1 MGCPAALRPS
11 ADCDASGYEHPVPAS
26 INCNCRQGG
35 NILDPIFKKSVCGDR
50 GAAMKTMRQFI
61 KRGLIPSILA
71 MTLVSLQLVSIAA
84 GPVVDHS
91 LFGELL
97 ATHVKEGAVNYAG
110 FKAEEG
116 KLDQYLTVLENTDP
130 ELLDREEQFAFYIN
144 AYNAWTIKLI
154 LSAYPGLTSIK
165 ELGSLF
171 RSPWKKEIA
180 TIHGKKLS
188 LDDIEHAI
196 LRPRFKDPRV
206 HFAINCASKSCPPLI
221 SEPYR
226 GAVLNAQLD
235 QVTRNFINTPGN
247 CRLEGDTLW
256 VSSIFKWFSEDFN
269 DDPAGFHQKYSTGDL
284 NQRLQEKGGRLNVRY
299 LDYDWSL
306 NGF

>member
-1 MGCPAALRPS
+1 MKLLHGKVGRTSVWSVLGMAVLLFPAA
-11 ADCDASGYEHPVPAS
+11 A
-26 INCNCRQGG
+26 
-35 NILDPIFKKSVCGDR
+35 
-50 GAAMKTMRQFI
+50 T
-61 KRGLIPSILA
+61 
-71 MTLVSLQLVSIAA
+71 AA
-84 GPVVDHS
+84 GNSVDHA

-97 ATHVKEGAVNYAG
+97 DKYVHEGVVNYAG
-110 FKAEEG
+110 FKAEEN
-116 KLDQYLTVLENTDP
+116 KLDRYLAVLENTNSDT
-130 ELLDREEQFAFYIN
+130 LGRKEQFAFYIN

-154 LSAYPGLTSIK
+154 LTGYPGVKSIK
-165 ELGSLF
+165 DLGSIF
-171 RSPWKKEIA
+171 QSPWKREFVRIN
-180 TIHGKKLS
+180 GKTLT
-188 LDDIEHAI
+188 LDEIEHKI

-206 HFAINCASKSCPPLI
+206 HFAVNCASKSCPPLV

-247 CRLEGDTLW
+247 CRLEGDTFW

-269 DDPAGFHQKYSTGDL
+269 DDPVGFHQKYSTGDL